1 MQLQIVYILIPTMA
15 FLGGLMI
22 GLLRRSKGKDIRPPA
37 LEIPPVW
44 PFDPRRV
51 ANSDERKVWAWLR
64 RTFHDHQV
72 LLKMPIM
79 RFVIP
84 QNQDTKAREWCQLLS
99 GVYCTFTICAADGRV
114 IGCIDVMSNPD
125 SLPSINRQ
133 IKETLLEQCGI
144 NYWAVLRDRMP
155 NSATLRTEFVGANRR
170 RELEMEPPVSQFLPI
185 ESVRQRLHATLDRNR
200 AHRSQY
206 GSLAHLNNHH
216 PGHPGFVET
225 QPFGAV

>member
-1 MQLQIVYILIPTMA
+1 MQWQMVYILIPSVA
-15 FLGGLMI
+15 FLGGLGL
-22 GLLRRSKGKDIRPPA
+22 GLLRRGKGNRPPA
-37 LEIPPVW
+37 IEIPQVW

-79 RFVIP
+79 RFVMP
-84 QNQDTKAREWCQLLS
+84 QRQDSKAREWCQLLS
-99 GVYCTFTICAADGRV
+99 GVYCTFTVCTADGRV
-114 IGCIDVMSNPD
+114 IGCIDVMSSPD
-125 SLPSINRQ
+125 SLPLINRQ

-170 RELEMEPPVSQFLPI
+170 RELDAEPPVSLFQPI
-185 ESVRQRLHATLDRNR
+185 ESVRQRLHETLDRNR

-206 GSLAHLNNHH
+206 GSLGRLDNRH
-216 PGHPGFVET
+216 PNHPGFVET
-225 QPFGAV
+225 QPLGV